1 MTLLEWQK
9 HFELGIPEVD
19 HEHQELIRMINR
31 VHETLRRNPTVEE
44 VGAMLGE
51 IHSLIS
57 AHFAL
62 EEKNMQ
68 ALGYP
73 GFKEHK
79 REHESLLDDIRD
91 TMDECTTEL
100 PLDRDAFSARLN
112 AWFGEHFRTQDARL
126 HTYLQ
131 ESAAAPRI

>member
-1 MTLLEWQK
+1 
-9 HFELGIPEVD
+9 
-19 HEHQELIRMINR
+19 
-31 VHETLRRNPTVEE
+31 
-44 VGAMLGE
+44 MLGE

-126 HTYLQ
+126 HTYLK

>member
-1 MTLLEWQK
+1 MALLQWQR

-19 HEHQELIRMINR
+19 HEHQELIRLINS
-31 VHETLRRNPTVEE
+31 VHEALRHDPSAEE

-68 ALGYP
+68 AWRYP
-73 GFKEHK
+73 GYEEHK
-79 REHESLLDDIRD
+79 RDHEALLDEIRD
-91 TMDECTTEL
+91 TMEECSARL
-100 PLDRDAFSARLN
+100 PLDREAFSAKLN
-112 AWFGEHFRTQDARL
+112 AWFGNHFQTQDARL
-126 HTYLQ
+126 HTFLH
-131 ESAAAPRI
+131 ADTARR

>member
-126 HTYLQ
+126 HTYLK